1 MMTKRSE
8 GIQASRSTPPLTTV
22 GLIATLCGLGRAVKK
37 GSGTA
42 GSAVAAILSL
52 FLPLPARL
60 CVIVLLFAL
69 GIWAAGNWEKKLG
82 RRDPGEV
89 IIDETVGQLIA
100 TLGHVSGA
108 GALVATDF
116 VVPAFILFRFF
127 DILKPWPVCACE
139 KAPGGLG
146 IMLDDIVAGI
156 FANVVLFALRKVFI
170 EGWWPF

>member
-1 MMTKRSE
+1 MN
-8 GIQASRSTPPLTTV
+8 TPPLTPI
-22 GLIATLCGLGRAVKK
+22 GLIATLGGLGRVVKK

-42 GSAVAAILSL
+42 ASAVAAVLSL
-52 FLPLPARL
+52 FLPLPVRV
-60 CVIVLLFAL
+60 CVIVLLFPL
-69 GIWAAGNWEKKLG
+69 GVWVTGVWEKKVG
-82 RRDPGEV
+82 STDPGEV
-89 IIDETVGQLIA
+89 ILDDFLGQLVA
-100 TLGHVSGA
+100 TLGHVLGA

-156 FANVVLFALRKVFI
+156 LANIVLFALRKVFL